1 MAWNKADLY
10 PRVEKRAAALGKSV
24 TDVSPKGYAFFADSK
39 AGGTT
44 IATLETIAENLKW
57 TLCELLCEREPPP
70 SPATVRP
77 EMIKTAVTV
86 ALRAIPN
93 DRLEKLPD
101 ATVSALDL
109 LQAYE
114 EDGAPIDEQALTH
127 IERSLRVE
135 YRDR

>member
-24 TDVSPKGYAFFADSK
+24 TDVSPKGYAFFANSK

-44 IATLETIAENLKW
+44 IATLETIAANLEW
-57 TLCELLCEREPPP
+57 TLCELLCGRE
-70 SPATVRP
+70 SMLATVRP
-77 EMIKTAVTV
+77 EMIKMAATA
-86 ALRAIPN
+86 ALRAIPS
-93 DRLEKLPD
+93 DRLEKFPD
-101 ATVSALDL
+101 ATVAALDL

-114 EDGAPIDEQALTH
+114 KDGAPIDEQALAH
-127 IERSLRVE
+127 IERSLRVL

>member
-1 MAWNKADLY
+1 MAWNKSDLR

-44 IATLETIAENLKW
+44 IATLETIAENLEW
-57 TLCELLCEREPPP
+57 TLCELLCGREPPL
-70 SPATVRP
+70 ATVRP
-77 EMIKTAVTV
+77 EMIKLAATV
-86 ALRAIPN
+86 ALRAIPS
-93 DRLEKLPD
+93 DRLEKFPD

-114 EDGAPIDEQALTH
+114 QDGVPLDERALSH
-127 IERSLRVE
+127 IERSLRVL
-135 YRDR
+135 YRDQ

>member
-44 IATLETIAENLKW
+44 IATLETIATNLEW
-57 TLCELLCEREPPP
+57 TLCELLCGREPTL
-70 SPATVRP
+70 ATVRP
-77 EMIKTAVTV
+77 EMIKLAATV
-86 ALRAIPN
+86 ALRAIPG
-93 DRLEKLPD
+93 DQLEKLPD
-101 ATVSALDL
+101 AMVSALDL

-114 EDGAPIDEQALTH
+114 EDGVPVDEQALTH